1 MAEGIRKINEY
12 VMMPGR
18 TIVVTDPNLSF
29 TNFETGTLLID
40 ANANVKVKKSAQT
53 DWINF
58 TPSNLFLNKSISSN
72 LIADGTITNQQI
84 ASATILEKNIKD
96 SEITTSKIL
105 DSAITTVKI
114 SNSAVTND
122 KILDSTIRNEKIV
135 NGTLTN
141 IKFAD
146 LTIETGKLK
155 DACITTA
162 KINTSAV
169 TTDKI
174 NALAVTTAKINDAA
188 VTTGKINDSAVTE
201 IKIATNA
208 VTTTKISDSAV
219 TSAKITDAA
228 ITASKI
234 NNGAVTTA
242 KIANAAVTTAEIGN
256 SAVTTS
262 KLIDGAV
269 TTIKIGDNQVTSD
282 KLSKALM
289 SSINTS
295 VKLDATGIA
304 SVNGGLYVRNNITCD
319 GNITASKVFNAVYN
333 DLAEGYEPGEFLVP
347 GTVVEIRED
356 GKVYKASIF
365 SQSIVGV
372 ISDEFA
378 ECYGAS
384 EEELASGKKVAV
396 GLIGKVHVLVNG
408 SVQVGQRIVAIG
420 DGLAGASSGSV
431 HFGTVGKALE
441 TSNEQ
446 GQNKVLCLIYPN

>member
-12 VMMPGR
+12 VMTPGR
-18 TIVVTDPNLSF
+18 TVVVTDPNLSF
-29 TNFETGTLLID
+29 TNFEDGTLLID
-40 ANANVKVKKSAQT
+40 ASANVKVKKSAQT

-105 DSAITTVKI
+105 DSAITTAKI

-122 KILDSTIRNEKIV
+122 KILNSTIKNEKIA

-141 IKFAD
+141 IKLAD

-155 DACITTA
+155 DACVTTA

-208 VTTTKISDSAV
+208 VTNTKIYNNAVTADKISDSA
-219 TSAKITDAA
+219 IT
-228 ITASKI
+228 TNKI
-234 NNGAVTTA
+234 NNAAVTTA
-242 KIANAAVTTAEIGN
+242 KIANAAVTTAELGN
-256 SAVTTS
+256 SAVTTA
-262 KLIDGAV
+262 KILDGAI
-269 TTIKIGDNQVTSD
+269 TTIKIGENQVTSD
-282 KLSKALM
+282 KLSKTLISA
-289 SSINTS
+289 INTS

-304 SVNGGLYVRNNITCD
+304 SVNGGFYVKNNITCD
-319 GNITASKVFNAVYN
+319 GTITATKVYNAVYN
-333 DLAEGYEPGEFLVP
+333 DLAEGYVPGESLVP
-347 GTVVEIRED
+347 GTITEIRED
-356 GKVYKASIF
+356 GKVYKATSL
-365 SQSIVGV
+365 SSAIVGV
-372 ISDEFA
+372 VSDEFA

-384 EEELASGKKVAV
+384 EEELLSGKKVAV
-396 GLIGKVHVLVNG
+396 GLIGKVHVLVKG
-408 SVQVGQRIVAIG
+408 PVKVGDRIISAG
-420 DGLAGASSGSV
+420 DGYGYAGTHRSHLGI
-431 HFGTVGKALE
+431 VGKALE
-441 TSNEQ
+441 TSHDN
-446 GQNKVLCLIYPN
+446 GFHKVLCLIYPN